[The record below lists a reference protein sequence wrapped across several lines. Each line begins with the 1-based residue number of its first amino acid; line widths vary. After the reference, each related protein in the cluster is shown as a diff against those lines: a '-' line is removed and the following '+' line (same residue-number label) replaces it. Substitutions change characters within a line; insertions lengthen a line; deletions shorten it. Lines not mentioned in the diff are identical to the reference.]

1 LDDGTTIHA
10 PVVIS
15 NADPRVT
22 LRLLGEQADGGWRQ
36 QVESVPITGCTVK
49 FNMLLKELPN
59 FTARPGTNEPH
70 HAGQINTPLSKQQWR
85 DGYAAME
92 RGELP
97 EQLWTELY
105 FQTVHDPSVAPDGMH
120 TMSVF
125 SQYVPYEFA
134 DGTWESRREE
144 VKRLGIASIGRY
156 VSNFP
161 DAVVEVDVLG
171 PPDIER
177 EVGLTGGHIFQGDCL
192 PQYMW
197 DQRLRYRTP
206 MEGVYLCGACTHPG
220 GSVIAANGRNA
231 AMAVLRATDGE

>member
-1 LDDGTTIHA
+1 
-10 PVVIS
+10 
-15 NADPRVT
+15 
-22 LRLLGEQADGGWRQ
+22 
-36 QVESVPITGCTVK
+36 
-49 FNMLLKELPN
+49 
-59 FTARPGTNEPH
+59 
-70 HAGQINTPLSKQQWR
+70 
-85 DGYAAME
+85 
-92 RGELP
+92 
-97 EQLWTELY
+97 
-105 FQTVHDPSVAPDGMH
+105 MH

-192 PQYMW
+192 PRVHVGSTAALSHA
-197 DQRLRYRTP
+197 DGGRLPLRRLHASRRQRDRGQRAQR
-206 MEGVYLCGACTHPG
+206 GDGGAPRD
-220 GSVIAANGRNA
+220 GR
-231 AMAVLRATDGE
+231 